1 MMLQHK
7 SEGAAALNQ
16 RLSAVARGDR
26 ASFLQLYRET
36 SPKLFAL
43 ALRLMRRRDKA
54 EEVLQDAF
62 VKIWTRAGDW
72 DHERGTAMTWM
83 ASIVRN
89 RAIDMLRKEVR
100 ASVLDSELARES
112 EFTFLAPPHAEVSQ
126 DEIDGLRICIDQ
138 LERNQRRT
146 VMLAYF
152 EGLTHEELAERLDAP
167 LGTVKSWL
175 RRGLLRLKKCLDNE

>member
-7 SEGAAALNQ
+7 SEVSTALNQ
-16 RLSAVARGDR
+16 RLAAVARGDR
-26 ASFLQLYRET
+26 ASFLRLYRET

-62 VKIWTRAGDW
+62 VKIWTRAADW
-72 DHERGTAMTWM
+72 DEERGTAMTWM

-89 RAIDMLRKEVR
+89 RAIDILRKDVR
-100 ASVLDSELARES
+100 AAVFDSELSRES
-112 EFTFLAPPHAEVSQ
+112 EFTFLARPHAEVSQ
-126 DEIDGLRICIDQ
+126 DEIEQLRICIDQ

-146 VMLAYF
+146 VLLAYF
-152 EGLTHEELAERLDAP
+152 EGLTHEQLAERLEAP
-167 LGTVKSWL
+167 LGTVRAGSA
-175 RRGLLRLKKCLDNE
+175 GACYA